1 MYTFWGVARC
11 RIGNETGSA
20 VIPVA
25 SRTRGRPRRPAAD
38 TETCPRVDL
47 KTRRG
52 PGRTCFA
59 TSVSAILEVLAVLGV
74 IVLIG
79 VAIGAIVTGRPKSG
93 VTEVVPARTATV
105 SDRHR
110 HRWTRWQILDERRIH
125 LYGEV
130 DEGRELPDRIDVVL
144 RRECARCGL
153 PQTQTVRGLDA
164 DHRG

>member
-1 MYTFWGVARC
+1 VRC
-11 RIGNETGSA
+11 AWEEAGDRPTDREKALPGSGRQCLA
-20 VIPVA
+20 TPVGDVI
-25 SRTRGRPRRPAAD
+25 
-38 TETCPRVDL
+38 
-47 KTRRG
+47 
-52 PGRTCFA
+52 
-59 TSVSAILEVLAVLGV
+59 AVLGL

-79 VAIGAIVTGRPKSG
+79 VAVGAIVTGRSASRDSDL
-93 VTEVVPARTATV
+93 VPARSATV

-110 HRWTRWQILDERRIH
+110 HRWTRWQVLEERRIH

-164 DHRG
+164 DRRG

>member
-1 MYTFWGVARC
+1 MA
-11 RIGNETGSA
+11 
-20 VIPVA
+20 
-25 SRTRGRPRRPAAD
+25 
-38 TETCPRVDL
+38 L
-47 KTRRG
+47 
-52 PGRTCFA
+52 
-59 TSVSAILEVLAVLGV
+59 LEVLGVLTLVALAVFAV
-74 IVLIG
+74 VTIVS
-79 VAIGAIVTGRPKSG
+79 GRSAPHDS
-93 VTEVVPARTATV
+93 EVVPVRSGTV

-164 DHRG
+164 DRRG

>member
-1 MYTFWGVARC
+1 MGA
-11 RIGNETGSA
+11 
-20 VIPVA
+20 
-25 SRTRGRPRRPAAD
+25 
-38 TETCPRVDL
+38 L
-47 KTRRG
+47 
-52 PGRTCFA
+52 
-59 TSVSAILEVLAVLGV
+59 LEVIAGLGIV
-74 IVLIG
+74 VLI
-79 VAIGAIVTGRPKSG
+79 VVVIGAIVTERSTPR

-110 HRWTRWQILDERRIH
+110 HRWTRWQVLEEKRIH

-164 DHRG
+164 DHRRG